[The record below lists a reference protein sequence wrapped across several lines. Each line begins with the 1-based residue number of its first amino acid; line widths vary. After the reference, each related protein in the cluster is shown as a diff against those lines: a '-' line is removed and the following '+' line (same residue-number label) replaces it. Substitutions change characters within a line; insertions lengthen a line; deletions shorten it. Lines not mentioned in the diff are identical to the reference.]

1 MEANSQL
8 IKIISEWVKI
18 DNEMRTL
25 KSEILARKKKQKLIS
40 VEFHNKMEELNID
53 IIDINGGRIER
64 VCRKTKKPYTK
75 KMLLNL
81 SAKLYKENAS
91 MANELNTFIQSEQE
105 VVVKYEFVRKF
116 DK

>member
-8 IKIISEWVKI
+8 INIIREWVII

-25 KSEILARKKKQKLIS
+25 KSEILARKKKKNLLSI
-40 VEFHNKMEELNID
+40 ELNNKMDETDID

-64 VCRKTKKPYTK
+64 VRRKTKKPYTK

-81 SAKLYKENAS
+81 SAKLYKENTS
-91 MANELNTFIQSEQE
+91 MENELNNFIQSEQE
-105 VVVKYEFVRKF
+105 VVVKYEIVRKF
-116 DK
+116 NK